1 MPPEDIKLL
10 TLKSLQDLANTLSI
24 SQFGTK
30 PKLVT
35 RIFNN
40 NGGDML
46 ATLVKKT
53 KAEHMVKPP
62 PKSKG
67 TPLVIKT
74 FLDETAL
81 ALYDMELKK
90 TEVIDGATWYTY
102 LQKKG
107 KPGPKPK
114 GPKPV
119 APKPVAPKP
128 VAPKPVAPK
137 PVAPKPVAPKPDKA
151 TSGPKKTI
159 EKKPPK
165 PKGKMSKADKTK
177 EMKDYM
183 TLMAENATEWCEDG
197 KRRGINVSSWLKRGL
212 QIFNPCYEDEEI
224 SGLSIPEACEKLTER
239 IAGYYPEE
247 KEEEKEGEEE
257 EFDEDEEEEDD
268 DE

>member
-1 MPPEDIKLL
+1 MTSTMPPEDIKLL

-114 GPKPV
+114 G
-119 APKPVAPKP
+119 
-128 VAPKPVAPK
+128 PK